1 MLIQLRHRLKG
12 IFLHVK
18 CLIPQFI
25 TVTCWKVFRTQHDWP
40 PLSGSV
46 ELRGI
51 PLRFCLVREVFVS
64 MCNASP
70 QVSIYRW
77 MSPETIFGIPALSAY
92 RKQERIVHDFFFK
105 EMKTPKKHCFLQRF
119 VFKDVIMRILSSY
132 QYRSHTL
139 HVENYDITRTI
150 LLSLILRDSLTKFGK
165 LRYWKMPFELILHST
180 TQGFKIMKKN
190 SIRIRR

>member
-77 MSPETIFGIPALSAY
+77 MSSETILSIPALSAY
-92 RKQERIVHDFFFK
+92 RKTRAHCAWFFLKKWKHQKSIDFSGDL
-105 EMKTPKKHCFLQRF
+105 FL
-119 VFKDVIMRILSSY
+119 KDVIMRIYLFINNKQ
-132 QYRSHTL
+132 QYRSYTL

-165 LRYWKMPFELILHST
+165 LRYWKMPFEHAFNNAGI
-180 TQGFKIMKKN
+180 QNNEKKN
-190 SIRIRR
+190 Q